1 MTRLLP
7 LAVPLLGATVLFVG
21 CGGRHNPNEKYYLVA
36 NNVKLSYWQSAGN
49 GLVHA
54 ATEMGVQSEMVG
66 PDKFDPQAE
75 AAAFQDAVAK
85 KPAGILVS
93 VADPAVLGPV
103 IDSAIAQ
110 GIPVITMDSDA
121 PKSKRLC
128 FIGTNNYEAGRTGA
142 GIVVK
147 QTGGKGEVV
156 VFTMP
161 EQPNLAERLHGY
173 KDVFSDHPGLHIA
186 QVVDIKGDPTIA
198 FDATNQMVT
207 TGKPKADAFVCL
219 EATACKE
226 VADVLNRNNVKGKT
240 IVAMDT
246 DQGTLDWVKKG
257 SIAATIAQ
265 KPFTMAFY
273 GAKMLDDLHHYMPKS
288 LDHDWGTDTVSP
300 VPVFVDTGTT
310 LIDSSSLDAF
320 QQAQS
325 SVKGSQ

>member
-7 LAVPLLGATVLFVG
+7 LTVPLLGATVLFVG

-66 PDKFDPQAE
+66 PDTFDPQAE
-75 AAAFQDAVAK
+75 AAAFRDAAAK

-103 IDSAIAQ
+103 IDNAIAQ

-121 PKSKRLC
+121 PKSKRLS
-128 FIGTNNYEAGRTGA
+128 FVGTNNYEAGRTGA
-142 GIVVK
+142 GVVIK
-147 QTGGKGEVV
+147 QTGGKGEVL

-173 KDVFSDHPGLHIA
+173 KDVFADHPGMHIA
-186 QVVDIKGDPTIA
+186 QVVDIKGDPRIA
-198 FDATNQMVT
+198 FDAVMQMVN
-207 TGKPKADAFVCL
+207 TGKPKVDAFVCL

-246 DQGTLDWVKKG
+246 DQETLEWVKKG
-257 SIAATIAQ
+257 SVAATIAQ

-273 GAKMLDDLHHYMPKS
+273 GAKMLDDLHHYPPKS
-288 LDHDWGTDTVSP
+288 LDHDWATDTVSP

-310 LIDSSSLDAF
+310 LIDNSNLDAF
-320 QQAQS
+320 TQAQT
-325 SVKGSQ
+325 SVKGQ